1 MTNDQM
7 MRDALTNHTRKPV
20 GKRTVI
26 IGAVIA
32 AVVLT
37 GGGIGTK
44 ALIDYRTAIE
54 ASQEAAADYYEA
66 ADQRVAEAGAAAL
79 AAQEAAETA
88 QAATDSLVAAEE
100 AAAAQA
106 AADEAARVAAEAAA
120 AANNNSSGGGTA
132 PSNGKCPAGTAPGQ
146 IDSDGTESLCAPTG
160 PGGATCAEYDGPTC
174 TSWLKP

>member
-1 MTNDQM
+1 M
-7 MRDALTNHTRKPV
+7 MRDALTNQTRKPV

-44 ALIDYRTAIE
+44 ALIDYRADIE
-54 ASQEAAADYYEA
+54 ASQTAAADYYEA
-66 ADQRVAEAGAAAL
+66 ADQRVLDAEAAAI
-79 AAQEAAETA
+79 AAQEAADSA
-88 QAATDSLVAAEE
+88 ASATDSLVAAEE

-120 AANNNSSGGGTA
+120 AANAPKSNNTGGGGGGYTYGQYPSGAPVPWIEPGRWDTSACASSSASTTA
-132 PSNGKCPAGTAPGQ
+132 
-146 IDSDGTESLCAPTG
+146 DGTVVC
-160 PGGATCAEYDGPTC
+160 D
-174 TSWLKP
+174 

>member
-7 MRDALTNHTRKPV
+7 MRDALTNQTRKPAS
-20 GKRTVI
+20 KRTVI

-37 GGGIGTK
+37 GGGIGAK
-44 ALIDYRTAIE
+44 ALIDYRTDIE

-66 ADQRVAEAGAAAL
+66 ADQRVADAEAAAI
-79 AAQEAAETA
+79 AAQEAADTA

-120 AANNNSSGGGTA
+120 AANAPKSNNTGGGGYTY
-132 PSNGKCPAGTAPGQ
+132 GEYPAGATPPMLPGTDAP
-146 IDSDGTESLCAPTG
+146 DSSACASSSLVWDGVKSVCA
-160 PGGATCAEYDGPTC
+160 
-174 TSWLKP
+174 

>member
-7 MRDALTNHTRKPV
+7 MRDALTNQTRKPAS
-20 GKRTVI
+20 KRTVI
-26 IGAVIA
+26 ISAVIA

-44 ALIDYRTAIE
+44 ALIDYRTDIE

-66 ADQRVAEAGAAAL
+66 ADQRVAEAEAAAIT
-79 AAQEAAETA
+79 AQEAADSA

-120 AANNNSSGGGTA
+120 NSKSNGGNAGT
-132 PSNGKCPAGTAPGQ
+132 NGKCPAGTKANAVDENGIESNCEPLNSEGQ
-146 IDSDGTESLCAPTG
+146 QCVA
-160 PGGATCAEYDGPTC
+160 YDDNNNC
-174 TSWLKP
+174 TAWYKP